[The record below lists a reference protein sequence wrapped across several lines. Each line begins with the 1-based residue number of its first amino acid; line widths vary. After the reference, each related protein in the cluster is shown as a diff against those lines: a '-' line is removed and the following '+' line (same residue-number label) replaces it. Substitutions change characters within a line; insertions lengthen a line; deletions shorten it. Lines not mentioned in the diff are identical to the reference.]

1 MQPPEILTF
10 DCYGTL
16 INWEEGISVA
26 FRQEA
31 ARQGLDLDR
40 ERLLAAYGELEPE
53 VEAERYRSYREVLGE
68 TARRVAMR
76 MGWPAVPD
84 RNQFLAASLGSWPPF
99 PDTHRALE
107 RLASKFRLA
116 ILSNIDEDLLAG
128 SLAHFPAPFDWT
140 VTAEKVRSY
149 KPASAHFEAAIRR
162 AGGRERILH
171 VCGSIFHDVAPARHL
186 GLKVVWVDR
195 KSEGI
200 PAGGPRPDFRVADLL
215 ELADRLG
222 VP

>member
-16 INWEEGISVA
+16 IDWEEGISAA

-31 ARQGLDLDR
+31 ARQGLHLDR

-68 TARRVAMR
+68 TARRVTIR
-76 MGWPAVPD
+76 MGWPAVSD
-84 RNQFLAASLGSWPPF
+84 RNRFLAASLGSWPPF
-99 PDTHRALE
+99 SDTNRALE
-107 RLASKFRLA
+107 RLAPKFRLA
-116 ILSNIDEDLLAG
+116 ILSNIDEDLLAS
-128 SLAHFPAPFDWT
+128 SLSHFSAPFDWT

-149 KPASAHFEAAIRR
+149 KPAPAHFEAAIRR
-162 AGGRERILH
+162 AGGRERMLH
-171 VCGSIFHDVAPARHL
+171 VCGSLFHDVTPTRRL
-186 GLKVVWVDR
+186 GLKVAWVDR

-200 PAGGPRPDFRVADLL
+200 PPGGPRPDFRVADLL